1 MMQKIVLQIA
11 TEIRW
16 REIYLYTFLWIMML
30 YKFKRWY
37 KIAIRTYQYYTV
49 CRIKNTI
56 GYHFDRNIHIGLLL
70 SGFNGDAVK

>member
-1 MMQKIVLQIA
+1 
-11 TEIRW
+11 
-16 REIYLYTFLWIMML
+16 MML